1 MSSARSRFTFASVLT
16 TALVAAALGAASVMW
31 LPAAK
36 PASEEPLPVSI
47 AQFTDSI
54 EVVAPEESLAIDIQP
69 TRMAQIVGDDVVLE
83 ARVQNKGNS
92 PLLLSRD
99 GVLDLFVQRIA
110 SPRLP
115 LGPGGLADVSFLAL
129 CEVVKA
135 EPTLLLPGQVIVRTL
150 RLGSSVP
157 FDRPGRYV
165 VGGKWHGDGTDVAV
179 SPFEVVIEECSSLAC
194 RKINGPGSGA

>member
-1 MSSARSRFTFASVLT
+1 
-16 TALVAAALGAASVMW
+16 MW
-31 LPAAK
+31 LPVAK
-36 PASEEPLPVSI
+36 SVSDEPLPASM
-47 AQFTDSI
+47 ARFTESI
-54 EVVAPEESLAIDIQP
+54 EVVAPDEPLSIDIQS
-69 TRMAQIVGDDVVLE
+69 TRMAQSVGDDVVLE
-83 ARVQNKGNS
+83 ARVQNTGKS

-99 GVLDLFVQRIA
+99 GVFDLFVQRTP

-157 FDRPGRYV
+157 FDRPGHYTV
-165 VGGKWHGDGTDVAV
+165 AGIWHGDGADIAV
-179 SPFEVVIEECSSLAC
+179 SPFEVVIDECSSLAC
-194 RKINGPGSGA
+194 RSVKGARTGV